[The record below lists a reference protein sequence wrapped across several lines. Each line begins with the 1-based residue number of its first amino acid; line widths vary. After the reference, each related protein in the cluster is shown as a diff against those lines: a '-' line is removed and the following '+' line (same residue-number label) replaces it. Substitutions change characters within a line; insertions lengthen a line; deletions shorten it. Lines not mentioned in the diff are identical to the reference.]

1 MSAITQ
7 EVEVMAD
14 QFNPP
19 IACLDWCIGTYYVGQ
34 PVTYNIY
41 PNVVN
46 GLGMATYRGIVA
58 VGQTYIDVTAAGLGD
73 TADWD
78 DIGTGCIQARD
89 DWRYDWGT
97 ETWKEIGG
105 NSGPVTL
112 EWTDGS

>member
-7 EVEVMAD
+7 EVEGMAD

-46 GLGMATYRGIVA
+46 GLGMVTKHGVLSVGTTYM
-58 VGQTYIDVTAAGLGD
+58 DVTAAGLSD
-73 TADWD
+73 WCDWD
-78 DIGTGCIQARD
+78 HIYDISPR
-89 DWRYDWGT
+89 R
-97 ETWKEIGG
+97 K
-105 NSGPVTL
+105 
-112 EWTDGS
+112 